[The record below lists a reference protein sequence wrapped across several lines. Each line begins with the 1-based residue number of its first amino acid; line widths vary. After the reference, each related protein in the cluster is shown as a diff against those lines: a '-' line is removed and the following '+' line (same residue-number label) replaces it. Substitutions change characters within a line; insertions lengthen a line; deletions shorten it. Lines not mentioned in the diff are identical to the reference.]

1 MILNLKEDVAVED
14 LFKELY
20 KLYMKE
26 LKDLQMG
33 KPFNK
38 VNIAKMM
45 NIVNGIY
52 YLEHTDT
59 NVNNALNLIE
69 RYIQ

>member
-1 MILNLKEDVAVED
+1 MED

-26 LKDLQMG
+26 LKGLQYG

-38 VNIAKMM
+38 VNIVKMM
-45 NIVNGIY
+45 GIINGIY
-52 YLEHTDT
+52 YLEHADSKAA
-59 NVNNALNLIE
+59 NAINLIE
-69 RYIQ
+69 RYIL

>member
-1 MILNLKEDVAVED
+1 MAVED